1 MKILLSPSKTMS
13 HKQVPKWAPAATTPL
28 FLNEAEQLMKRLN
41 SVADQLES
49 ELHISKKIADA
60 NRKRFA
66 QWDAN
71 EHTSLGWPAFWLYSG
86 DVFNGVAV
94 EQFDQ
99 EAINWAIQHVL
110 VVSGLY
116 GLVRPTD
123 LLMPYR
129 LEMKSQLA
137 GKWGRDLYAFWG
149 SKLASTIDDE
159 LIFNCASQESFK
171 AVVPFLKPNQ
181 RVIAPVFYIRSR
193 AGTIEQKALFSKYMR
208 GVYARWMCL
217 NKITD
222 TNRLPEFCEEG
233 FVYNAALSSKNA
245 PCYVAPG
252 TFTLMG
258 RFKKPTNVV

>member
-13 HKQVPKWAPAATTPL
+13 HKDVPEWAPAATTPL
-28 FLNEAEQLMKRLN
+28 FLDEAERLMKRLK
-41 SVADQLES
+41 SVAEQLES

-71 EHTSLGWPAFWLYSG
+71 KHTSLGWPAFWLYSG

-94 EQFDQ
+94 EQFDK
-99 EAINWAIQHVL
+99 EAIGWAAEHVL

-116 GLVRPTD
+116 GLVRPND
-123 LLMPYR
+123 RLMPYR

-137 GKWGRDLYAFWG
+137 GEWGRDLYAFWG
-149 SKLASTIDDE
+149 SKLASIIEDD
-159 LIFNCASQESFK
+159 LVINCASQESFK
-171 AVVPFLKPNQ
+171 AVTPFLRPSQ
-181 RVIAPVFYIRSR
+181 QVIAPVFYLESSSNVFD
-193 AGTIEQKALFSKYMR
+193 QKALFSKYMR

-245 PCYVAPG
+245 PCYVAPS
-252 TFTLMG
+252 TFTLIG
-258 RFKKPTNVV
+258 RFKKPISVV